1 MKVFPC
7 LSGIIVTWEV
17 VNFLVGLH
25 AGKEFRLDMIVGPAE
40 VEGQPLGRVGLHV
53 PLVLLGDVFH
63 DGILGLCMGRELPL
77 TLTTILCFLVLD
89 WLL

>member
-1 MKVFPC
+1 M
-7 LSGIIVTWEV
+7 

>member
-7 LSGIIVTWEV
+7 LSGIIVTWEM

-25 AGKEFRLDMIVGPAE
+25 ACEEFRLNMIVGPAE

-53 PLVLLGDVFH
+53 PLVLLGDVF
-63 DGILGLCMGRELPL
+63 DDCILGLCMGRELPL